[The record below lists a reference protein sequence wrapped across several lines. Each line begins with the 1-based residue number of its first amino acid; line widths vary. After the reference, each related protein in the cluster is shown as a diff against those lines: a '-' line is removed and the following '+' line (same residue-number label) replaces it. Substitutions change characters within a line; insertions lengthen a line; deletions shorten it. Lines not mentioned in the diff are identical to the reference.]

1 MIETHELTHT
11 YQPGS
16 PFEAVAVY
24 GVTLTINDGEFVAFV
39 GATGSGKTTLIQH
52 FNGLL
57 KPSSGWIKIDG
68 VDPHAPDTPKGRMRE
83 LRQRVGMVFQY
94 PEHQLFEETVAKDV
108 AFGPKNLGLSE
119 AECAARAREALER
132 VSLPYDTFAERS
144 PFELSGGQMRRVAVA
159 GVLAMRP
166 RTLILDEP
174 TAGLDPSGRRDFL
187 NLCLALNQEGVT
199 IALVSHTME
208 DVARL
213 ARRVFVL
220 KKGAL
225 ARTGTPAELF
235 ADAEALRKLGL
246 EPPEMSR
253 LRAILK
259 TRGMDVP
266 DDALTPEA
274 MADTLARIITERSL
288 DKRRRAGI
296 PSSST
301 AVSGGES

>member
-1 MIETHELTHT
+1 MIETHELSHT

-16 PFEAVAVY
+16 PFEAVAVHNIS
-24 GVTLTINDGEFVAFV
+24 LRIEDGDFAAFV

-57 KPSSGWIKIDG
+57 KPTSGWVKVDG
-68 VDPHAPDTPKGRMRE
+68 LDLNASPDEKRTDKKAAKLRLRE
-83 LRQRVGMVFQY
+83 LRRTVGMVFQY

-119 AECAARAREALER
+119 VECETRVREAMDR
-132 VSLPYDTFAERS
+132 VGLPYETYSARS
-144 PFELSGGQMRRVAVA
+144 PFELSGGQMRRAAVA

-174 TAGLDPSGRRDFL
+174 TAGLDPSGRRDLLELLMGL
-187 NLCLALNQEGVT
+187 NRDGVT

-220 KKGAL
+220 RKGTL

-235 ADAEALRKLGL
+235 ADAAGLRALGL
-246 EPPEMSR
+246 EIPQMAR
-253 LRAILK
+253 LRELLLAEGIQIP
-259 TRGMDVP
+259 RDV
-266 DDALTPEA
+266 LTPEA
-274 MADTLARIITERSL
+274 MADVLERL
-288 DKRRRAGI
+288 IKEHLG
-296 PSSST
+296 
-301 AVSGGES
+301 VSA